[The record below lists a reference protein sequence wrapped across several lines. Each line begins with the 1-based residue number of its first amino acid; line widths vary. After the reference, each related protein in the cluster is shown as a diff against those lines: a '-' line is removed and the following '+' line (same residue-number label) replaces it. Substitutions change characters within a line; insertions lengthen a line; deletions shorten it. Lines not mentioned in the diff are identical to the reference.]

1 MANCLWRF
9 VVLAL
14 FVVAASH
21 YSSAASIVEERET
34 EAVDKLEPIESVARN
49 FYSNPALLA
58 LGSKS
63 KQGQGSPGRETQII
77 CSARNLFYRV
87 HEVMFFPIFDIF
99 LQIYG
104 RTDQ

>member
-63 KQGQGSPGRETQII
+63 KQGSPGRETQII
-77 CSARNLFYRV
+77 CSARNFFYRV
-87 HEVMFFPIFDIF
+87 HAVMFFPIFDIF
-99 LQIYG
+99 LHIYG